1 MDPAFLNKPRKRSR
15 NQIKLKKVGFQPPEY
30 HSRTTDPLMQTASID
45 LQTLKCIVE
54 AQIKKKIIIQN
65 HCYLI
70 VTEHGKQTYIALDCS
85 RLNEY
90 LYDINF
96 IESKNC
102 S

>member
-30 HSRTTDPLMQTASID
+30 PSRTTDPLMQTASID

-54 AQIKKKIIIQN
+54 AQIKKKDYN
-65 HCYLI
+65 TKSLLFNRYR
-70 VTEHGKQTYIALDCS
+70 TWKTDIALDCS
-85 RLNEY
+85 RLKEY
-90 LYDINF
+90 LHDINF